1 MARDLLVGSTGFV
14 GGNLAAAH
22 DFADACHSTD
32 IAARYGTAPEL
43 CVYAGVPAAMFL
55 ANADPAADLAV
66 MAAARENLRRIAPRS
81 VVLVST
87 IAVYPDS
94 RGRDEDTPLDPAD
107 PALSAYGRNRLQLEA
122 WVRQDFPDALIL
134 RLPAL
139 YGKGLRKN
147 FLYDLHTITPAMLK
161 PDKYAALAAQSPL
174 VAGAYTLADNGFYK
188 LGGTADPA
196 APRAWFAG
204 GDS

>member
-1 MARDLLVGSTGFV
+1 MQ
-14 GGNLAAAH
+14 AAH
-22 DFADACHSTD
+22 D
-32 IAARYGTAPEL
+32 
-43 CVYAGVPAAMFL
+43 
-55 ANADPAADLAV
+55 
-66 MAAARENLRRIAPRS
+66 
-81 VVLVST
+81 
-87 IAVYPDS
+87 
-94 RGRDEDTPLDPAD
+94 RG
-107 PALSAYGRNRLQLEA
+107 LQLEA

-147 FLYDLHTITPAMLK
+147 FLYDLHTVTPVMLK

-196 APRAWFAG
+196 ALRAWFAAAGFNALCFTDSRSRYQFYNLGRLWQDITAARAAGLRLLNLTTPPVTAARVYQAVTGKTWRNHLPGAPYDYDLRSRHAALLG
-204 GDS
+204 GAGGYLCSEEEELSDIRRFLGGWQ